1 MEGIQTVKGS
11 WPWPWPWIRPY
22 GIPSCITHRPLPTYQ
37 ISFKS
42 KKLFVDGRT
51 DGRTFPPSNIIRS
64 TFGSR
69 PKKQS
74 ISVSITISIIE
85 EFLPLR
91 KRGNWKMF
99 MFCAQLEIAGAIF
112 LQPACASCHQPTVSK
127 HWDDIQ
133 NKWLTGIIQHMGDSL
148 ASTYESRLL
157 FFSVSSKLISFNFFV
172 CIITTATV
180 ARITY
185 SSPTSTPPHLQEQ
198 HTWPVTHFHGKILR
212 EVWR

>member
-1 MEGIQTVKGS
+1 M
-11 WPWPWPWIRPY
+11 
-22 GIPSCITHRPLPTYQ
+22 
-37 ISFKS
+37 
-42 KKLFVDGRT
+42 
-51 DGRTFPPSNIIRS
+51 
-64 TFGSR
+64 
-69 PKKQS
+69 
-74 ISVSITISIIE
+74 SITISIIE

-112 LQPACASCHQPTVSK
+112 LQPACASCHQPTVPK

-133 NKWLTGIIQHMGDSL
+133 NNWLTGIIQHMDDSL

-172 CIITTATV
+172 CIITTATA

-185 SSPTSTPPHLQEQ
+185 SSPTSTLSPPHLQETAYMTCDSLSWKDPPRSLTLNIQ
-198 HTWPVTHFHGKILR
+198 RAPISGGGRK
-212 EVWR
+212 